1 MRDSISEITRDCLE
15 KQFAKGKKMRDK
27 ENEFGIKLLSAWV
40 AITIIIWLAVA
51 TVGGLAL
58 IKLCSTYLWG

>member
-1 MRDSISEITRDCLE
+1 MRDSISEITRDYLE

-27 ENEFGIKLLSAWV
+27 ENEFGTKLLSAWV
-40 AITIIIWLAVA
+40 VITLIIWLAVA

-58 IKLCSTYLWG
+58 IKLCSIYLWG